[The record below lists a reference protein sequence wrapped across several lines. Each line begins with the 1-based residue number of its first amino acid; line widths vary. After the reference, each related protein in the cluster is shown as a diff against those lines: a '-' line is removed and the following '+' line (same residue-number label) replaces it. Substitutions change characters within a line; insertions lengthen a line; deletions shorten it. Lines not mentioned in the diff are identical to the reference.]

1 MTIEMTDDDIMMIYI
16 NEGQVARTKQRPP
29 SINIDLDAEG
39 RVLEI
44 EILGVSETK
53 PSELMAVITEVL
65 QMPRNGVSH

>member
-1 MTIEMTDDDIMMIYI
+1 MTIEMTDDDVMMIYI
-16 NEGQVARTKQRPP
+16 NAGQVARTKQRPP

-53 PSELMAVITEVL
+53 PSELMAVINEFCDIV
-65 QMPRNGVSH
+65 PRIAA